1 MAVIPVVK
9 MSIYPGQGI
18 LSNHE
23 IDRILKPIPF
33 FRGTFSADTIPAISS
48 SCNCIHAFI
57 VNTASQ
63 NKTGEHWVG
72 LVINE
77 QKDCYYF
84 DSFGNQILNISIL
97 HSLRKMGIVTYKY
110 NTKEIQSISSSSC
123 GYFCLALILAWR
135 LKIPYDAFIALFSE
149 EKQENNEAV
158 CYKFIKQ
165 TINS

>member
-1 MAVIPVVK
+1 MYVH
-9 MSIYPGQGI
+9 
-18 LSNHE
+18 LSAF
-23 IDRILKPIPF
+23 LPF
-33 FRGTFSADTIPAISS
+33 CLSPPLFSRLQA
-48 SCNCIHAFI
+48 H
-57 VNTASQ
+57 
-63 NKTGEHWVG
+63 GEGHT
-72 LVINE
+72 LINE

-123 GYFCLALILAWR
+123 GYFCLAFILAWR